1 VGPDRIGL
9 LYGLTRALADLDL
22 NVSSAKIHTMGDD
35 VIDTFYLTLAHGG
48 QVQDSEHQAEIRR
61 ALMHVLEPSV

>member
-1 VGPDRIGL
+1 
-9 LYGLTRALADLDL
+9 
-22 NVSSAKIHTMGDD
+22 MGDD
-35 VIDTFYLTLAHGG
+35 VIDTFYLTLANGG